1 MRISDWSSD
10 VCSSD
15 LNATGVGARKRLMPA
30 SWIEALDQVAKPI
43 IAAIHGACMGG
54 GMELALACD
63 LRIAAENAR
72 FALPETKLGLLPG
85 GGGTQRLPRLIGL
98 ARALD
103 MLISG
108 KTIDAALALE
118 WGIVTRVAGSA
129 QEALDQAI
137 ALAEQIATRPQLAI
151 AYVKEAD
158 RKSNTSELQ
167 SLMRIS
173 YAVFCLKKKKTQQQK
188 YIVQ

>member
-1 MRISDWSSD
+1 MIRRPPRSTRTDTLFPYTTLFRSIVLCGAGDRGFCAGADIKESRG
-10 VCSSD
+10 
-15 LNATGVGARKRLMPA
+15 NATGVGARKRLMPA

-137 ALAEQIATRPQLAI
+137 ALAEQIEIGRAH
-151 AYVKEAD
+151 V
-158 RKSNTSELQ
+158 
-167 SLMRIS
+167 
-173 YAVFCLKKKKTQQQK
+173 
-188 YIVQ
+188 

>member
-1 MRISDWSSD
+1 
-10 VCSSD
+10 
-15 LNATGVGARKRLMPA
+15 
-30 SWIEALDQVAKPI
+30 
-43 IAAIHGACMGG
+43 
-54 GMELALACD
+54 MELALACD

-108 KTIDAALALE
+108 KTIDAALELE

-129 QEALDQAI
+129 QEAVDQAI
-137 ALAEQIATRPQLAI
+137 ALAEQI
-151 AYVKEAD
+151 D
-158 RKSNTSELQ
+158 RKSGVEG
-167 SLMRIS
+167 
-173 YAVFCLKKKKTQQQK
+173 KKLS
-188 YIVQ
+188 VSGRFGG

>member
-1 MRISDWSSD
+1 
-10 VCSSD
+10 
-15 LNATGVGARKRLMPA
+15 MPA

-98 ARALD
+98 ARALA

-108 KTIDAALALE
+108 KTIDAALAPE
-118 WGIVTRVAGSA
+118 RSEERRVG
-129 QEALDQAI
+129 
-137 ALAEQIATRPQLAI
+137 
-151 AYVKEAD
+151 KEGV
-158 RKSNTSELQ
+158 STCS
-167 SLMRIS
+167 
-173 YAVFCLKKKKTQQQK
+173 
-188 YIVQ
+188 

>member
-1 MRISDWSSD
+1 
-10 VCSSD
+10 
-15 LNATGVGARKRLMPA
+15 MPA

-85 GGGTQRLPRLIGL
+85 GGGTQRLPRPIGL

-108 KTIDAALALE
+108 KTIDAALALA
-118 WGIVTRVAGSA
+118 WGIVTRVWGSA
-129 QEALDQAI
+129 QEALDQAR
-137 ALAEQIATRPQLAI
+137 ALAEQHA
-151 AYVKEAD
+151 
-158 RKSNTSELQ
+158 N
-167 SLMRIS
+167 RIRQR
-173 YAVFCLKKKKTQQQK
+173 AM
-188 YIVQ
+188 

>member
-1 MRISDWSSD
+1 
-10 VCSSD
+10 
-15 LNATGVGARKRLMPA
+15 
-30 SWIEALDQVAKPI
+30 
-43 IAAIHGACMGG
+43 
-54 GMELALACD
+54 MELALACD

-118 WGIVTRVAGSA
+118 WGIVPRVAGSA

-137 ALAEQIATRPQLAI
+137 AATEQIATPPTLAI
-151 AYVKEAD
+151 AYVNDTATAAIGKALARGLKHE
-158 RKSNTSELQ
+158 KSQIAMLTNPTN
-167 SLMRIS
+167 
-173 YAVFCLKKKKTQQQK
+173 
-188 YIVQ
+188 

>member
-98 ARALD
+98 A
-103 MLISG
+103 
-108 KTIDAALALE
+108 
-118 WGIVTRVAGSA
+118 
-129 QEALDQAI
+129 
-137 ALAEQIATRPQLAI
+137 
-151 AYVKEAD
+151 D
-158 RKSNTSELQ
+158 RKSTRLNS
-167 SLMRIS
+167 SH
-173 YAVFCLKKKKTQQQK
+173 
-188 YIVQ
+188 